1 MVWVDRQGQED
12 PLGAPPR
19 RYFLPRLSPDGTGVA
34 LDVRDQED
42 DIWIWDLA
50 LGTLRRLTSDPDV
63 DIYPVWTPDSLRVA
77 FTSGRAG
84 SRNLFWKAADGTGT
98 VERLTDNPNRQ
109 YPHAFS
115 PNGTQFVFR
124 ENNPETLFDLA
135 VLSMEGDRP
144 TEAILATES
153 NELNPELSPNGRWLA
168 YQSDAS
174 GQYEIYVQPFP
185 DVNQGLEQ
193 ISTDGGTQPLWGPNG
208 QELFYRSD
216 AGLMV
221 VPVETEPRF
230 TAGTPEVVVEEQ
242 YYTQLPRS
250 YDIAPDGQR
259 FLFIKGRDRANRGPE
274 WPSADSRPELVRGT
288 QTPRPHRLIMPLQS
302 GTTLGP
308 YAVTAK
314 IGEGG
319 MGEVYRARDTK
330 LDRDVALKVLPQA
343 FTDDPD
349 RLARFEREA
358 KVLASLN
365 HPNIGAIH
373 DLEESGPST
382 GWSRDRR

>member
-1 MVWVDRQGQED
+1 MAGAGGEPRPFLDLEEGEDSHDTPRSSQGVERRELVDGVSPHYVPTGHLVFGRAGSLWAAPFDLDALDLSGE
-12 PLGAPPR
+12 PVPILEGVTMGAEGAGAPGP
-19 RYFLPRLSPDGTGVA
+19 P
-34 LDVRDQED
+34 
-42 DIWIWDLA
+42 A
-50 LGTLRRLTSDPDV
+50 LGFKGNARWSGWIGKGKRIHLAHPRDATSCHASRPTGQASRSTCVIKRTTSGSGTWPSGRCGGSPPIQTLT
-63 DIYPVWTPDSLRVA
+63 IYPVWTPDSLRVA

-193 ISTDGGTQPLWGPNG
+193 ISTDGGDPALVGP
-208 QELFYRSD
+208 QR
-216 AGLMV
+216 
-221 VPVETEPRF
+221 
-230 TAGTPEVVVEEQ
+230 AGTVLSERCGADGGARRNGTPLHRRNPRGRGRGAVLH
-242 YYTQLPRS
+242 TAPSQLRHRS
-250 YDIAPDGQR
+250 RWATLSVHQR
-259 FLFIKGRDRANRGPE
+259 KGPGKP
-274 WPSADSRPELVRGT
+274 
-288 QTPRPHRLIMPLQS
+288 
-302 GTTLGP
+302 
-308 YAVTAK
+308 
-314 IGEGG
+314 
-319 MGEVYRARDTK
+319 RAR
-330 LDRDVALKVLPQA
+330 VAL
-343 FTDDPD
+343 
-349 RLARFEREA
+349 
-358 KVLASLN
+358 S
-365 HPNIGAIH
+365 
-373 DLEESGPST
+373 
-382 GWSRDRR
+382 